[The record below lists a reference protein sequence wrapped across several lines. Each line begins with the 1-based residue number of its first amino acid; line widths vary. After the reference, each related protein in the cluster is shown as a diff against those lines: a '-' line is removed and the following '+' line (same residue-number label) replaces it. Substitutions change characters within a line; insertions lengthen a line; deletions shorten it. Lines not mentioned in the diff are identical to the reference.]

1 MVPEESRIEYVR
13 YMLDV
18 RQRERSNLYP
28 TLFVFY
34 QLQAKFLIKI
44 YDDSQVSKFEHFKR
58 Y

>member
-18 RQRERSNLYP
+18 RQREIESYSLC
-28 TLFVFY
+28 LL